1 MSRPRQR
8 PEHEPE
14 SGDAKIETAERLQK
28 VLAAAGLGS
37 RRDCEELITQGRVE
51 IDRQVA
57 SELGTKVD
65 PLHHEIR
72 VDGVVLHR
80 PKRLYFAVNKPSGVV
95 TTNFDPSG
103 RARVIDLVPTE
114 ERVFAVGRLDRA
126 SEGLILMTN
135 DGELA
140 NRVTHPRYGVE
151 KTYHVRVEGAPDNEQ
166 LMKLRRGIWIA
177 EGMARVQSV
186 RVKARHKNVSD
197 LEIILNEGKNRE
209 IRRILAKVGHKV
221 LSLKRVAV
229 GPVKL
234 GELKT
239 GACRKLMPQEIE
251 ALIEASRQR
260 RKANKK
266 KAAPSDAAASTSPSN
281 VGRSSA
287 PSYNA
292 KPVPSPSSAPPKI
305 DLATLLNPAL
315 APKRAMPVT
324 AAPQASGQPIGGVI
338 AYDARDDDASVAPLE
353 TPARKRR
360 RPLREYETDSEPI
373 ELAGEGEPPPIP
385 VPTRRPRPAR
395 DAQPSDGGPRK
406 GAAPGV
412 RTPRSRFRSQ
422 PRSAPKS
429 AGRPTQPRSERGSSA
444 GSRSGSSS
452 APRKGRSNQGR
463 SNQGLAKSSRPSR
476 GPAKGRGPAKA
487 SGPSRGPARGPAKLR
502 KRRGK

>member
-1 MSRPRQR
+1 MSRRQR
-8 PEHEPE
+8 PQTDSE
-14 SGDAKIETAERLQK
+14 SGDAKIETSERLQK

-51 IDRQVA
+51 IDRQVV

-65 PLHHEIR
+65 PLRQEIR

-80 PKRLYFAVNKPSGVV
+80 PKRLYFAVNKPPGVV

-103 RARVIDLVPTE
+103 RPRVIDLVPTE

-126 SEGLILMTN
+126 SEGLILVTN

-166 LMKLRRGIWIA
+166 LLRLRRGVRIA
-177 EGMARVQSV
+177 EGVARVQSV
-186 RVKARHKNVSD
+186 RIKSRHKNVSD

-234 GELKT
+234 GELKSGT
-239 GACRKLMPQEIE
+239 CRKLMPQEIE
-251 ALIEASRQR
+251 ALLEAARQR
-260 RKANKK
+260 RKEGKK
-266 KAAPSDAAASTSPSN
+266 KGGRSGAPSGAAPRPT
-281 VGRSSA
+281 
-287 PSYNA
+287 
-292 KPVPSPSSAPPKI
+292 PVPLPPTPAVPGAAPPKI

-315 APKRAMPVT
+315 APKHPMAITPATPVSR
-324 AAPQASGQPIGGVI
+324 PPIGDVI
-338 AYDARDDDASVAPLE
+338 SYETPDADASLAPA
-353 TPARKRR
+353 PSPPKKRR

-373 ELAGEGEPPPIP
+373 DLGGANE
-385 VPTRRPRPAR
+385 
-395 DAQPSDGGPRK
+395 QPKTGAPRK

-422 PRSAPKS
+422 PRSLAKFVKSESPARGS
-429 AGRPTQPRSERGSSA
+429 AGA
-444 GSRSGSSS
+444 SRT
-452 APRKGRSNQGR
+452 GRSNQGP
-463 SNQGLAKSSRPSR
+463 AKANTRRGPGKNR
-476 GPAKGRGPAKA
+476 GPAASKGPQRGPGKF
-487 SGPSRGPARGPAKLR
+487 R